1 MRSTGLCK
9 APVPGDWAV
18 ISIVRNCRG
27 STPVVIVT
35 VIDPEL
41 STTNVPPLTS
51 RGWSRVLPE
60 VAYQHS

>member
-1 MRSTGLCK
+1 M
-9 APVPGDWAV
+9 APLPGDSAV

-35 VIDPEL
+35 VVDPEL
-41 STTNVPPLTS
+41 PTINVPPLTS
-51 RGWSRVLPE
+51 WGWSWVLPE